1 MGSQNLD
8 FEIVYA
14 IKSGHHS
21 FSKIWDNVKP
31 CSGSKKTFSEHLPQL
46 VKSSVLKKVI
56 ENKKSQ
62 YYLNDYVEFEKSK
75 DNFIQ
80 AKKEIE
86 NIKKMGKKL
95 SDKKLL
101 QIFMNDTIANLIMR
115 SSFHFGLLMS
125 HNKTLENLNK
135 NKILKNLNKNR
146 LEILDKLIE
155 TRIDILLKRDEDL
168 LIVFFDLVDDNLT
181 NMIDVRNK

>member
-1 MGSQNLD
+1 MYCTMGSQNLD

-14 IKSGHHS
+14 IKSGYHS

-46 VKSSVLKKVI
+46 VKSGVLKKVI

-125 HNKTLENLNK
+125 HNKILE
-135 NKILKNLNKNR
+135 NLNKNR
-146 LEILDKLIE
+146 LEALDKLIK

-168 LIVFFDLVDDNLT
+168 FIVFFDLVDDNLT
-181 NMIDVRNK
+181 NMIDVRDK